1 MGILTSQQLT
11 KYYDL
16 YRDTEIIFT
25 KEIIR
30 TLNLDPRQVFIKFSG
45 SQWPCIINS
54 TSFLAARII
63 IGVKGGAYAQLAKNN
78 PTVNLRFSFMQA
90 DNQPLSFFITGR
102 VGNIEKYMDSSEL
115 AVVTINYTQRPPD
128 DFIEILGTL
137 LEANVNAVRRRE
149 ERILIND
156 DTKRKLGL
164 LREETIVYIDNVPRH
179 CIIRDL
185 SFSGAK
191 VILLGL
197 AAFLKEKDTILR
209 LDFED
214 PRETF
219 NLKGKVVAI
228 TQITGRKDM
237 VAMSMKFDEKMIPFS
252 FKIQINKY
260 LTAIRKTQ
268 LNQTKAINAAAEA
281 AKQTA
286 IAEEKASHA
295 HRPEAQAAETAA
307 SETIEAETN
316 TTQTEAMATSPN
328 TENT

>member
-78 PTVNLRFSFMQA
+78 PTVNLRFSFIQA

-102 VGNIEKYMDSSEL
+102 VSNIERYMNSADL

-128 DFIEILGTL
+128 DLIEILGTL
-137 LEANVNAVRRRE
+137 LEANLNAVRRKE

-164 LREETIVYIDNVPRH
+164 LKEETIVYIDNVPRH
-179 CIIRDL
+179 CILRDI

-197 AAFLKEKDTILR
+197 AAFLQKKETILR

-214 PRETF
+214 PRETI
-219 NLKGKVVAI
+219 NLKGSVVAV

-237 VAMSMKFDEKMIPFS
+237 VAMSMKFDEKAVPFS
-252 FKIQINKY
+252 YKLQINKY

-268 LNQTKAINAAAEA
+268 LSQTQAKERAALEA

-286 IAEEKASHA
+286 IAEERARQAHTKANPADSQ
-295 HRPEAQAAETAA
+295 EEEA
-307 SETIEAETN
+307 SEQGPKHEQA
-316 TTQTEAMATSPN
+316 
-328 TENT
+328 

>member
-78 PTVNLRFSFMQA
+78 PTVNLRFSFTQA
-90 DNQPLSFFITGR
+90 DNQQLSFFITGR
-102 VGNIEKYMDSSEL
+102 VGNIERYMNSDEL
-115 AVVTINYTQRPPD
+115 AVITINYTQRPPD

-137 LEANVNAVRRRE
+137 LEANVNAVRRKE

-164 LREETIVYIDNVPRH
+164 MKEETIVYIDNVPRH

-185 SFSGAK
+185 SFSGGK
-191 VILLGL
+191 VILLGI

-209 LDFED
+209 LDFDE
-214 PRETF
+214 PRVSV
-219 NLKGKVVAI
+219 NLKGKVVSVVHIAG
-228 TQITGRKDM
+228 TGRKDM
-237 VAMSMKFDEKMIPFS
+237 VAMSMKFDEQSIPFS
-252 FKIQINKY
+252 YKIQINRY
-260 LTAIRKTQ
+260 LTAIRKMQ
-268 LNQTKAINAAAEA
+268 LNQSLPNDGADA
-281 AKQTA
+281 AKQAA
-286 IAEEKASHA
+286 IAEERARRA
-295 HRPEAQAAETAA
+295 HTNANQANSQEEA
-307 SETIEAETN
+307 SEQGSEPEQA
-316 TTQTEAMATSPN
+316 
-328 TENT
+328 

>member
-1 MGILTSQQLT
+1 LT

-78 PTVNLRFSFMQA
+78 PTVNLRFSFIQA

-102 VGNIEKYMDSSEL
+102 VSNIERYMNSADL

-128 DFIEILGTL
+128 DLIEILGTL
-137 LEANVNAVRRRE
+137 LEANVNAVRRKE

-164 LREETIVYIDNVPRH
+164 LKEETIVYIDNVPRH
-179 CIIRDL
+179 CILRDI

-197 AAFLKEKDTILR
+197 AAFLQKKETILR

-214 PRETF
+214 PRETI
-219 NLKGKVVAI
+219 NLKGSVVAV

-237 VAMSMKFDEKMIPFS
+237 VAMSMKFDEQSIPFS
-252 FKIQINKY
+252 YKIQINRY
-260 LTAIRKTQ
+260 LTAIRKMQ
-268 LNQTKAINAAAEA
+268 LNQSLPNDGADA
-281 AKQTA
+281 AKQAA
-286 IAEEKASHA
+286 IAEERARRA
-295 HRPEAQAAETAA
+295 HTNANQANSQEEA
-307 SETIEAETN
+307 SEQGSEPEQA
-316 TTQTEAMATSPN
+316 
-328 TENT
+328 